1 VFQQKKKVKE
11 MTQLKENGT
20 QGRKQYTEEK
30 QTEQK
35 EIRRQHERQRYANMQ
50 PEQKTARIQQI
61 TEKKSIEA

>member
-1 VFQQKKKVKE
+1 

-50 PEQKTARIQQI
+50 PEQKIARIQQI
-61 TEKKSIEA
+61 TEKKY